1 VLDAARGLALVGM
14 MIFHLCWDLA
24 YFDLTPDGFTQS
36 GLFHGFGHS
45 IATAFV
51 ILVGI
56 GLTLAARD
64 TFDLHKALMRIGKIT
79 MAALLVSAATYV
91 IFPDAWI
98 AFGILHLIALA
109 SLLSLPLMR
118 ISSGPVVA
126 LAVAA
131 LTLPLLVSEEA
142 FDSPALQWLGLGTH
156 PPLTNDWRP
165 LMPWF
170 GVMLLGL
177 VIGRHLAMHGLPGP
191 LQAWTARNMFGRT
204 LVLGGRHSL
213 LIYLVHQPVL
223 FALVFVGASLVSS
236 SRTEISGS
244 QSQFMSAC
252 GKQCVTT
259 GGEASLCTRACG
271 CIAQEAS
278 AQGMGRAVARNQL
291 SPDEQ
296 IAFNDITK
304 ACLRRLL
311 PQPPAP

>member
-1 VLDAARGLALVGM
+1 
-14 MIFHLCWDLA
+14 
-24 YFDLTPDGFTQS
+24 
-36 GLFHGFGHS
+36 
-45 IATAFV
+45 
-51 ILVGI
+51 
-56 GLTLAARD
+56 
-64 TFDLHKALMRIGKIT
+64 
-79 MAALLVSAATYV
+79 
-91 IFPDAWI
+91 
-98 AFGILHLIALA
+98 
-109 SLLSLPLMR
+109 
-118 ISSGPVVA
+118 
-126 LAVAA
+126 
-131 LTLPLLVSEEA
+131 
-142 FDSPALQWLGLGTH
+142 
-156 PPLTNDWRP
+156 
-165 LMPWF
+165 
-170 GVMLLGL
+170 
-177 VIGRHLAMHGLPGP
+177 
-191 LQAWTARNMFGRT
+191 MFGRT

-259 GGEASLCTRACG
+259 GGAASLCTRACG